1 MLKAKQ
7 DGNRGHHTGSSKKGQ
22 CKITWCAVRQWRWCR
37 VHIWWEHIHL
47 AELWYLVPG
56 IITQG
61 ICAPQFFVSLKSGS
75 DWCCWLLILIQSLC
89 WNSTWSPGWLPI
101 DSNSISK
108 QWEQQVQFLL
118 VQQDA
123 RICEPISHFLES
135 KQKMR
140 FQHHVASI
148 YSIDFTFLLVGSE
161 NHQAKLLPDGC
172 SFPSYVIG
180 VSIWWYE
187 CTRYLVVWVYVL
199 YIPGL
204 EREVID

>member
-118 VQQDA
+118 SFGWERKPPSKIASWWLFVSVIRYRSQYMMVWMYKVPGSMSLCIIYTGTWK
-123 RICEPISHFLES
+123 RSHRSTWKKFNLLKNS
-135 KQKMR
+135 K
-140 FQHHVASI
+140 
-148 YSIDFTFLLVGSE
+148 
-161 NHQAKLLPDGC
+161 
-172 SFPSYVIG
+172 
-180 VSIWWYE
+180 
-187 CTRYLVVWVYVL
+187 
-199 YIPGL
+199 YI
-204 EREVID
+204 